1 MKKMLFLLMAATL
14 PSAMWGQNTQSI
26 LPNGIAQA
34 QQGQGR
40 ASPGVNVCG
49 HSMDAGTFIDARAQ
63 NASHEEAVV
72 MRWLDAKGTAVHSGI
87 FMGRCVAKDGDTIDS
102 KIIVRVLPN
111 SVAVSNKHG
120 LTLWEAEYWEFP
132 GEEGRH
138 GTPHRGLFDENRF
151 VTELDPAKAS
161 EPGSVSGA
169 DPDFRWNEEQESIV
183 LKPGIALLPPPPPIY
198 RFRDGTTSN
207 NGQPPNAPSTP
218 AQTPAPPVKPNCTPQ
233 TQQGPK
239 VNVKAPPK
247 VSAWTCQHLGVCPD
261 NKPVVLNP
269 DNGCPAA
276 PTPGQPAK

>member
-1 MKKMLFLLMAATL
+1 MEKMLFLLLAALLPAATW
-14 PSAMWGQNTQSI
+14 AQNGT
-26 LPNGIAQA
+26 PAAANANA
-34 QQGQGR
+34 EPGQGR
-40 ASPGVNVCG
+40 ALPEANVCG

-63 NASHEEAVV
+63 NASHEQAIV
-72 MRWLDAKGTAVHSGI
+72 MRWIDAKGPAVHSGL
-87 FMGRCVAKDGDTIDS
+87 FMGRCVAKDGDTIDG
-102 KIIVRVLPN
+102 KVIVRVLPIL
-111 SVAVSNKHG
+111 AVSNKHG
-120 LTLWEAEYWEFP
+120 LTAWEAEYWEFQ
-132 GEEGRH
+132 GER